1 MIKISAMLL
10 NVFTSNDYTNRETGE
25 VIKGKNKVQLL
36 LETPLKNGGSRKELM
51 DISIP
56 VEKVKLYKGRENEVV
71 EVEVATVGKAIFYG
85 I

>member
-10 NVFTSNDYTNRETGE
+10 NVYIGNDFTDKETGQI
-25 VIKGKNKVQLL
+25 IKGKNKLQLL

-51 DISIP
+51 DLSIP
-56 VEKVKLYKGRENEVV
+56 SEKVKLYKGKENEVV
-71 EVEVATVGKAIFYG
+71 EVDVATVGKAIFYG

>member
-1 MIKISAMLL
+1 MIKISAVLL
-10 NVFTSNDYTNRETGE
+10 NLFTSNDYTNRETGE
-25 VIKGKNKVQLL
+25 VVKGKNKVQLL

-71 EVEVATVGKAIFYG
+71 EVDVATVGKVIFYG

>member
-1 MIKISAMLL
+1 M
-10 NVFTSNDYTNRETGE
+10 SNDFANKETGE
-25 VIKGKNKVQLL
+25 TIKGKNKLQLL

-56 VEKVKLYKGRENEVV
+56 PEKVKLYKGKENEVV
-71 EVEVATVGKAIFYG
+71 EVEVATIGKTIFYG

>member
-1 MIKISAMLL
+1 MIKISATLL
-10 NVFTSNDYTNRETGE
+10 NVYTSNDFTNKETGE
-25 VIKGKNKVQLL
+25 IVKGKNKLQLL

-56 VEKVKLYKGRENEVV
+56 PEKVKLYKGKENEIV
-71 EVEVATVGKAIFYG
+71 EVEVATVGKTIFYG

>member
-1 MIKISAMLL
+1 MIKISAVLL

-56 VEKVKLYKGRENEVV
+56 VEKVKLYKGKENEVV

>member
-1 MIKISAMLL
+1 MIKISATLL
-10 NVFTSNDYTNRETGE
+10 NVYTSNDYTNRETGE
-25 VIKGKNKVQLL
+25 VIKGKNKLQLL

-56 VEKVKLYKGRENEVV
+56 ADKVKLYKGQENQIV
-71 EVEVATVGKAIFYG
+71 EVDVATVGKVIFYG

>member
-1 MIKISAMLL
+1 MIKISATLL
-10 NVFTSNDYTNRETGE
+10 NVYTSNDFTNKETGE
-25 VIKGKNKVQLL
+25 IIKGKNKLQLL

-51 DISIP
+51 DLSIP
-56 VEKVKLYKGRENEVV
+56 SEKVKLYKGKENEVV

>member
-1 MIKISAMLL
+1 MIKLSGTLL
-10 NVFTSNDYTNRETGE
+10 NVYTSNDFTNKETGE
-25 VIKGKNKVQLL
+25 VVRGKNKLQLL
-36 LETPLKNGGSRKELM
+36 LETPLKNGDRRKELI

-56 VEKVKLYKGRENEVV
+56 ASKVPLYRGQENEVV

>member
-1 MIKISAMLL
+1 MIKISATLL
-10 NVFTSNDYTNRETGE
+10 NVFVGNDYTNRETGE
-25 VIKGKNKVQLL
+25 VVKGKNKVQLL

-56 VEKVKLYKGRENEVV
+56 PEKVKLYKGKENEIV

>member
-1 MIKISAMLL
+1 MIKISATLL

-36 LETPLKNGGSRKELM
+36 LEIPLKNGRSRKELM

-56 VEKVKLYKGRENEVV
+56 PEKVKLYTGKENEVV